1 MIKIRGPKC
10 LYYVH
15 FLSLVSVKI
24 NYINFFLITSRGP
37 FGWVNF
43 RGMEK
48 GREKKEG
55 NKFIG
60 VESEHKRLVVM
71 FC

>member
-48 GREKKEG
+48 GREKKG
-55 NKFIG
+55 GK
-60 VESEHKRLVVM
+60 
-71 FC
+71 

>member
-43 RGMEK
+43 RGWKK
-48 GREKKEG
+48 GEKKRREINLLG
-55 NKFIG
+55 LNLNI
-60 VESEHKRLVVM
+60 RDWL
-71 FC
+71 

>member
-43 RGMEK
+43 RRWKK
-48 GREKKEG
+48 GEKKRREINLLG
-55 NKFIG
+55 LNLNI
-60 VESEHKRLVVM
+60 RDWL
-71 FC
+71 